1 MTTIKNTR
9 EYFLSIY
16 NKLGNLGDLRGA
28 KFSYTITKI
37 KDAIEPQL
45 KKVREMAVMS
55 EEYKEFDKKRIELNE
70 SHAKKD
76 KKGEIETKDGRY
88 VIADQ
93 AKFDKE
99 VESLKKK
106 YDKAIKEREQQAKD
120 VEAFLKEEI
129 TLKLRTLPLAVV
141 PDTITP
147 DEMEI
152 IKDIIVD

>member
-9 EYFLSIY
+9 EYFLNIY
-16 NKLGNLGDLRGA
+16 NKLGYLGDLKGA
-28 KFSYTITKI
+28 KFSYTIIKI

-45 KKVREMAVMS
+45 KKLQKMAAMS
-55 EEYKEFDKKRIELNE
+55 DEYKEFEEKRVGLNE
-70 SHAKKD
+70 KHAKKD
-76 KKGEIETKDGRY
+76 KEGEIETKDGRY

-99 VESLKKK
+99 IESLKKE
-106 YDKAIKEREQQAKD
+106 YDKAIKEREKQAEDAK
-120 VEAFLKEEI
+120 AFLKEEI
-129 TLKLRTLPLAVV
+129 TLKLRTLPLAII
-141 PDTITP
+141 PDSITP